1 MEEFSMKKIA
11 FFMAVMM
18 MAATILSACAP
29 AATPT
34 AAPAP
39 TSAPAAAQPTAA
51 APAAPTAAP
60 AQPTAAAAAPTAA
73 VAASGDV
80 KTVKVCVSWN
90 EKVHSLIQAWQDYMQ
105 SYSTTYGPANGVKFD
120 WIINVANS
128 DTTQQA
134 NNIQD
139 CINQKVDVIVAR
151 AEDAG
156 AIGASIDAAKAAN
169 IPFITIDRT
178 SSGSQPTTHV
188 GEDSYKQSLSTA
200 NAFADLLVK
209 NNVQGKCIELEGDL
223 LDNNAVLRHKGWS
236 EVEGTKKA
244 WTTVATVPTEWK
256 ADKFYS
262 GALSALQ
269 AHPEANCMYVASDF
283 TFSSVE
289 QALTEVGKLA
299 PTGDPKHIWIAA
311 EDVNPQGYEAMQK
324 KYIDV
329 GTTWEAWDVA
339 VMLDTV
345 IVKLAKGETVDAQ
358 SLITG
363 RLATPDTVT
372 TLEHLYA
379 KEYKD

>member
-1 MEEFSMKKIA
+1 MKKYSLMAIVLV
-11 FFMAVMM
+11 AVMIL
-18 MAATILSACAP
+18 AACTP
-29 AATPT
+29 A

-39 TSAPAAAQPTAA
+39 AQQPAAEQPTAA
-51 APAAPTAAP
+51 SAG
-60 AQPTAAAAAPTAA
+60 AAA
-73 VAASGDV
+73 SV

-90 EKVHSLIQAWQDYMQ
+90 EKIHSLIQAWQDYMQ
-105 SYSTTYGPANGVKFD
+105 SYGETYGPQNGVKFE
-120 WIINVANS
+120 WIVNVANS

-151 AEDAG
+151 AEDAA
-156 AIGASIDAAKAAN
+156 AIGASIDAAKAAG
-169 IPFITIDRT
+169 IPFITLDRT

-188 GEDSYKQSLSTA
+188 GEDSYGQALSTA
-200 NAFADLLVK
+200 NAFADLLTK

-236 EVEGTKKA
+236 EVEAAKKA
-244 WTTVATVPTEWK
+244 WTTVAVVPTEWK

-262 GALSALQ
+262 GALNALQ

-289 QALTEVGKLA
+289 QALQEVGKLA
-299 PTGDPKHIWIAA
+299 PTGDPKHIWVAA

-339 VMLDTV
+339 VKLDQV
-345 IVKLAKGETVDAQ
+345 IVKITNGETVDAQ

-363 RLATPDTVT
+363 RLATPDTVM

-379 KEYKD
+379 KEYTD

>member
-1 MEEFSMKKIA
+1 MKKFA
-11 FFMAVMM
+11 FFMVIMM
-18 MAATILSACAP
+18 MATMVLTACAP

-34 AAPAP
+34 VAP
-39 TSAPAAAQPTAA
+39 TTVVV
-51 APAAPTAAP
+51 APTAAL
-60 AQPTAAAAAPTAA
+60 TAST
-73 VAASGDV
+73 

-105 SYSTTYGPANGVKFD
+105 TYSETYGPQNGVTFQ
-120 WIINVANS
+120 WIFNVANS

-139 CINQKVDVIVAR
+139 CINQKADIIVAR

-200 NAFADLLVK
+200 NAFADLLQK

-236 EVEGTKKA
+236 EVEASKKA
-244 WTTVATVPTEWK
+244 WTTVAVVPTQWK
-256 ADKFYS
+256 ADLFYS
-262 GALSALQ
+262 GALNALH

-283 TFSSVE
+283 TFTSVE

-299 PTGDPKHIWIAA
+299 PTGDPNHMWIAA
-311 EDVNPQGYEAMQK
+311 EDVNPQGYDAMLK

-329 GTTWEAWDVA
+329 GTTWEAWDLTVK
-339 VMLDTV
+339 LDEV

-358 SLITG
+358 NLITG
-363 RLATPDTVT
+363 RLATPATVDS
-372 TLEHLYA
+372 LDNLYA
-379 KEYKD
+379 KDKKYLD

>member
-1 MEEFSMKKIA
+1 MKKFA
-11 FFMAVMM
+11 FFMAILL
-18 MAATILSACAP
+18 MAAAVLTACAP

-34 AAPAP
+34 AAPAVA
-39 TSAPAAAQPTAA
+39 TV
-51 APAAPTAAP
+51 APTP
-60 AQPTAAAAAPTAA
+60 AN
-73 VAASGDV
+73 VSSV

-90 EKVHSLIQAWQDYMQ
+90 EKIHSLIQAWQDYMQ
-105 SYSTTYGPANGVKFD
+105 KYALTFGPESGVKYE
-120 WIINVANS
+120 WIVNVANS

-156 AIGASIDAAKAAN
+156 AIGASIDAAKTAK

-209 NNVQGKCIELEGDL
+209 NKVVGKCIELEGDL
-223 LDNNAVLRHKGWS
+223 LDNNAALRHKGWT
-236 EVEGTKKA
+236 EVEAAKKA
-244 WTTVATVPTEWK
+244 WTTVAVVPTQWK
-256 ADKFYS
+256 ADLFYS
-262 GALSALQ
+262 GTLNALQ
-269 AHPEANCMYVASDF
+269 AHPEANCIYAASDF
-283 TFSSVE
+283 AFSSVE
-289 QALTEVGKLA
+289 QALQEVGKLA
-299 PTGDPKHIWIAA
+299 PTGDPKHIWVAA

-339 VMLDTV
+339 VMLDQV
-345 IVKLAKGETVDAQ
+345 IVKLAKGESVGAQ

-363 RLATPDTVT
+363 RLATPDNIL
-372 TLEHLYA
+372 TLDHMYA
-379 KEYKD
+379 KDYKD